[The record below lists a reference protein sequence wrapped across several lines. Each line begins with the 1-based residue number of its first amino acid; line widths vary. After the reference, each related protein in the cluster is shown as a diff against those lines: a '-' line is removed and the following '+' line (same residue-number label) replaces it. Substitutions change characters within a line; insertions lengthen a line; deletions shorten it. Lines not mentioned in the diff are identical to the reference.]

1 MSEDDVTPRR
11 GRPRTTQP
19 EDILRVA
26 VDAYWQEG
34 PEVSVN
40 AICQRA
46 GISKPSLYRSFGSE
60 DGLTAAA
67 LEQYAD
73 FVLGQTRAILES
85 DLSFRDKLDAL
96 VAYVGEDPRNDHGC
110 LFVKMRA
117 ARSHLGP
124 KTQSKVQEVDNQT
137 LALYKQFLDNSR
149 VAGDWGGPI
158 SSELGARFLLGQ
170 IELALS
176 QRARG
181 VEAREVRPLL
191 ELAVSVLD
199 R

>member
-1 MSEDDVTPRR
+1 M
-11 GRPRTTQP
+11 
-19 EDILRVA
+19 
-26 VDAYWQEG
+26 DAYWHEG

-73 FVLGQTRAILES
+73 FVLSQTRTILES
-85 DLSFRDKLDAL
+85 DVSFRDKLNAL
-96 VAYVGEDPRNDHGC
+96 VAYASEDPCNDRGC
-110 LFVKMRA
+110 LFVKMRT

-124 KTQSKVQEVDNQT
+124 KTQSKVQEVDDQT
-137 LALYKQFLDNSR
+137 LALYKQFLKDSR

-158 SSELGARFLLGQ
+158 SPELGARFLLGQ

-181 VEAREVRPLL
+181 VEARDVRPLL